1 MTNSTKESIKKLLL
15 NIVTDTIMRTKANLL
30 GDRKP
35 FHKALL
41 DNEVIKLS
49 SFERSF
55 STSFGQKYVEEIS
68 RLIVEGTGISCYR
81 QHLLKVS
88 IFQGA
93 ADQIDTIMAYLK
105 TNRTRPDWNRELA
118 DIAAHDKGR
127 TIVRDVISD
136 LYFERNGI
144 KHYFSIKT
152 VKPNL
157 DQTSIAKRDML
168 YIKAHNPLNEP
179 YFALYYNP
187 TGEGQDEYNYSQPF
201 KYFNM
206 KHDSCVLIGKTY
218 WDFLG
223 GLGTYEELLKI
234 FNEVG
239 QITIDQVKSMKL

>member
-1 MTNSTKESIKKLLL
+1 MLEATKLAIKQLLL
-15 NIVTDTIMRTKANLL
+15 NIVTDTISRTKANLL

-41 DNEVIKLS
+41 DDEVIKLS

-68 RLIVEGTGISCYR
+68 RLIVEGTGVPCQR

-93 ADQIDTIMAYLK
+93 SDQIDNIMADLK
-105 TNRTRPDWNRELA
+105 TNRTRPNWKRELA
-118 DIAAHDKGR
+118 DVAAHDKGR
-127 TIVRDVISD
+127 TIIRDVISD
-136 LYFERNGI
+136 LYFERAGI
-144 KHYFSIKT
+144 KNFISIKT

-157 DQTSIAKRDML
+157 DQTAVAKRDML
-168 YIKAHNPLNEP
+168 YIKAHNPAYEA

-187 TGEGQDEYNYSQPF
+187 TGESQQEYAYSQPF

-206 KHDSCVLIGKTY
+206 NSDPCVLIGKDY

-223 GLGTYEELLKI
+223 GESTYVELLKI
-234 FNEVG
+234 FHEVG
-239 QITIDQVKSMKL
+239 QTTIGQVKSMRL